1 VAGADFALTI
11 AIMADELFLSLWYAD
26 LRLETLPA
34 AVVAVLRQFPFSPTR
49 LGVRAAAVY
58 PLDWSESPIYQR
70 IYEDSE
76 IPNDPEG
83 VLLQCETAVGEALES
98 VHDDYAYEF
107 EIYWDLWAP
116 TPEDAATEGITPGK
130 FWREQP
136 SLVRLAAFGPQFED
150 GYYEQN
156 GHLRLDLG
164 LDAPFLHEE
173 LQLDAEGLVQV
184 EKNVAR
190 LLTFA
195 TALER
200 HAGIASRLLWSESEN
215 NLAQKLIERLQK
227 LN

>member
-1 VAGADFALTI
+1 
-11 AIMADELFLSLWYAD
+11 MADELFLSLWYPA
-26 LRLETLPA
+26 LRLDAIPA
-34 AVVAVLRQFPFSPTR
+34 ATLAVLRQFPFSPAR

-70 IYEDSE
+70 IYEANE

-83 VLLQCETAVGEALES
+83 VLHQCETAIAEATES
-98 VHDDYAYEF
+98 LHDDYAFEF

-116 TPEDAATEGITPGK
+116 TPEDAATEGVTPGK

-136 SLVRLAAFGPQFED
+136 SIVRLAAFGPHFED

-164 LDAPFLHEE
+164 LDTPFLHEE
-173 LQLDAEGLVQV
+173 LQLDAQGLEHV
-184 EKNVAR
+184 EKNVAK
-190 LLTFA
+190 LLAFA